1 MNRVAS
7 VTLLKDAASTA
18 IYGSRAAN
26 GVLVIETKV
35 PEKGVLSLS
44 YKGDFSITM
53 ADLSDYNLMNAREKL
68 EFETRAGRYTST
80 TNDPMDQIT
89 LDNLRNQRLQDIERG
104 VNTYWLSEPIR
115 TGFVQKHNLY
125 AEGGEERIRY
135 GLGLS
140 YGNTQGVMKGSDRQT
155 ISGNIDLVYRTG
167 KFQFSNKFILDYMKT
182 NDPAVPF
189 SEYAQANP
197 YFRKYNSEM
206 AASTNIYTTRKIRK
220 NIPYPIPCGTL
231 T

>member
-1 MNRVAS
+1 
-7 VTLLKDAASTA
+7 
-18 IYGSRAAN
+18 
-26 GVLVIETKV
+26 
-35 PEKGVLSLS
+35 
-44 YKGDFSITM
+44 
-53 ADLSDYNLMNAREKL
+53 
-68 EFETRAGRYTST
+68 
-80 TNDPMDQIT
+80 MDQIT

-155 ISGNIDLVYRTG
+155 ISGKIDLVYRTG

-197 YFRKYNSEM
+197 DFRKYNSEGG
-206 AASTNIYTTRKIRK
+206 IDKYLYYTEDPGDIFRTQSLVERS
-220 NIPYPIPCGTL
+220 L
-231 T
+231 E